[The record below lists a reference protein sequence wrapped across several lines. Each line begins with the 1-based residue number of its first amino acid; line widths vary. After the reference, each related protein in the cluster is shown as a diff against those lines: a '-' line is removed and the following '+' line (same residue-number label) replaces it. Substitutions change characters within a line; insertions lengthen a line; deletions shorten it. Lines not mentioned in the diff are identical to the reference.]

1 MSEPRAR
8 ELIEELDPV
17 EHDPDKGSSWNT
29 VNDTEEIEDI
39 LSEQE
44 LEDFMSEPT
53 EGELGVLSDSD
64 VPGRPG

>member
-1 MSEPRAR
+1 MSERTVQDQ
-8 ELIEELDPV
+8 LDDLEPD
-17 EHDPDKGSSWNT
+17 EHDPDKGSTWNT
-29 VNDTEEIEDI
+29 INDTEEIEDI

-53 EGELGVLSDSD
+53 EGELGVISDSD